1 MSAYQQVKKGTPE
14 TNDLLNIC
22 TEVRS
27 RWQVLAK
34 VLGFREVELEQLTE
48 DHADSFERCYQM
60 LLRWKQKCGSQAN
73 YDVLAR
79 ALQNPHVNRQD
90 LAFQYCYKL

>member
-1 MSAYQQVKKGTPE
+1 MSAKQGTPE

-27 RWQVLAK
+27 SWQVLAK
-34 VLGFREVELEQLTE
+34 MLGFREVELEQLTE

-60 LLRWKQKCGSQAN
+60 LLRWMQKGGSQAS
-73 YDVLAR
+73 YDALAR
-79 ALQNPHVNRQD
+79 ALQNPQVNRQD
-90 LAFQYCYKL
+90 LAFRYCYKL

>member
-1 MSAYQQVKKGTPE
+1 MSAKQQIKSGTPD

-22 TEVRS
+22 SELRS

-34 VLGFREVELEQLTE
+34 VLGFRELELEQIAE
-48 DHADSFERCYQM
+48 DHTDSFERCYQM
-60 LLRWKQKCGSQAN
+60 FLRWIQMCGSQAS

-79 ALQNPHVNRQD
+79 ALQHPQVNRQD